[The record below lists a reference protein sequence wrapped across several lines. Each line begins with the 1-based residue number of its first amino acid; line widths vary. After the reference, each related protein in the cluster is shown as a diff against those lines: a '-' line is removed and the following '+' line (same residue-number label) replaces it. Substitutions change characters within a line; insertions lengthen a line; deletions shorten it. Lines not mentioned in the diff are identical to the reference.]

1 MIKNIGTVLL
11 VAVGVVIYSGLF
23 TVKMTEQAVITQMG
37 NPVKVVM
44 EPGLHFKIPF
54 IQQVTIFSNQI
65 LDYDAAATEIIT
77 SDKKNL
83 LVDNY
88 AKWQIVDPLLFL
100 QTVRNYNGAQSRLD
114 DIIYSEMRVE
124 LGRHELHEIIST
136 KRAQIMETV
145 KTASDEKARA
155 YGILINDV
163 RIKRADMPPEI
174 ANSIYNRMRAE
185 RERIAN
191 EYRSIGKEEAMKI
204 RAETDKQRVV
214 LLAEAYKEEQTVKGQ
229 GDAEALKIYAEEF
242 QKDPRFYEFVRSLD
256 AYKKSLSDK
265 TIMFLSPDSNF
276 LKTFGGAK

>member
-11 VAVGVVIYSGLF
+11 VAAGVVVYSGLF

-37 NPVKVVM
+37 NPVKVVT

-54 IQQVTIFSNQI
+54 IQQTTIFSNQI

-83 LVDNY
+83 LVDNF
-88 AKWQIVDPLLFL
+88 AKWKIVDPLLFL
-100 QTVRNYNGAQSRLD
+100 QTVRNYSGAQSRLD
-114 DIIYSEMRVE
+114 DIIYSELRVE

-145 KTASDEKARA
+145 KEASDGKVRA
-155 YGILINDV
+155 YGIMINDV

-204 RAETDKQRVV
+204 RAETDKQRVI

-242 QKDPRFYEFVRSLD
+242 QKDTRFYEFIRSLE
-256 AYKKSLSDK
+256 AYRKSLSDK
-265 TIMFLSPDSNF
+265 SIMFLSPDSNF
-276 LKTFGGAK
+276 LKTFGGK

>member
-1 MIKNIGTVLL
+1 MIKNIGAVLL
-11 VAVGVVIYSGLF
+11 AAVGAVVYSGLF

-37 NPVKVVM
+37 NPVKVVT

-54 IQQVTIFSNQI
+54 IQQTTIFSNQI

-100 QTVRNYNGAQSRLD
+100 QTVRNYSGAQSRLD
-114 DIIYSEMRVE
+114 DIIYSELRVE

-136 KRAQIMETV
+136 KRDQIMETV
-145 KTASDEKARA
+145 KEASDGKVRA

-242 QKDPRFYEFVRSLD
+242 QKDARFYEFVRSLE
-256 AYKKSLSDK
+256 AYRKSLSDK

-276 LKTFGGAK
+276 LKTFGGGK